1 MHTHAHTHKQT
12 LMNVIE
18 YQVLFSTLV
27 LALRL
32 SMIQISN
39 VKNTK
44 ELSNGKNNS
53 CFDSFIFVCALY
65 AFLLCNCVFCRCFQM
80 VSELTCAPSTN
91 IVSMTKAKYIPW
103 LKNILHSNG
112 NNRYSW
118 VINYKQN
125 IRRILSVIHYP

>member
-1 MHTHAHTHKQT
+1 MHTHTHTHR
-12 LMNVIE
+12 NSNECHIE
-18 YQVLFSTLV
+18 YQALFSTLV

-91 IVSMTKAKYIPW
+91 IVSMTKAKYIFW

-118 VINYKQN
+118 AINNRQN
-125 IRRILSVIHYP
+125 IRIILSVLHYP